1 MKTTELFNFPFVDRT
16 YERDIINNFFNNKSE
31 TTLWIKGASGFGK
44 TTFFN
49 YMYDNWDQ
57 YSLCYV
63 NIKIND
69 S

>member
-44 TTFFN
+44 QHFLTIC
-49 YMYDNWDQ
+49 MIIGI
-57 YSLCYV
+57 
-63 NIKIND
+63 NIRCVM
-69 S
+69 